1 MSYAYIPGSNAG
13 PYQYTAI
20 AHAFIKLGRVCLT
33 LGTRTAL
40 LIGTVEDVE
49 VVLIDGVAD
58 KDIDDEFQEC
68 GLAHTSLPNKKDGVG
83 CPNLILRRSDDPLL
97 ERLYIAG
104 PNYQKQCNKEIIITH
119 LIVRGL

>member
-1 MSYAYIPGSNAG
+1 MPIHQVQNAG
-13 PYQYTAI
+13 AYQYTTFALT
-20 AHAFIKLGRVCLT
+20 FIKLGRVCLT

-49 VVLIDGVAD
+49 VVIIDSVAD

-68 GLAHTSLPNKKDGVG
+68 GLAHTSLSNKKDGVG
-83 CPNLILRRSDDPLL
+83 CPNLIIRRLDNPLL

-104 PNYQKQCNKEIIITH
+104 PYYQKHCSKEIVVTH
-119 LIVRGL
+119 LIVRGV